1 MENLYTVLGVA
12 PNASTEEIKKRYR
25 ALAMRYHPDRNADEG
40 AEARF
45 NAIQKAYEV
54 LSDAKRRDEY
64 NQKFNE
70 RIVLDPE
77 DEAYQLWQSL
87 LNANGIVLN
96 RRTE

>member
-1 MENLYTVLGVA
+1 MENLYDILGIA
-12 PNASTEEIKKRYR
+12 PNASTDEIKKRYR
-25 ALAMRYHPDRNADEG
+25 AMAMRYHPDRNTESG

-54 LSDAKRRDEY
+54 LSDAKLRDEY

-77 DEAYQLWQSL
+77 DEACKLWQSL
-87 LNANGIVLN
+87 FNANGVVIAS
-96 RRTE
+96 

>member
-1 MENLYTVLGVA
+1 MENLYDILGIA

-25 ALAMRYHPDRNADEG
+25 SMAMRYHPDRNREQG
-40 AEARF
+40 AEVRF

-54 LSDAKRRDEY
+54 LSDSKLRDEY

-77 DEAYQLWQSL
+77 DEACRQWQSL
-87 LNANGIVLN
+87 FSASGVVMGDKL
-96 RRTE
+96 

>member
-1 MENLYTVLGVA
+1 MENLYDILGIA
-12 PNASTEEIKKRYR
+12 PNASTDEIKKRYR
-25 ALAMRYHPDRNADEG
+25 AMAMRYHPDRNTESG

-54 LSDAKRRDEY
+54 LSDAKLRDEY

-77 DEAYQLWQSL
+77 DEAYKLWQSL
-87 LNANGIVLN
+87 FNANGVVIVSE
-96 RRTE
+96 TK

>member
-1 MENLYTVLGVA
+1 MENLYDTLGVA

-25 ALAMRYHPDRNADEG
+25 AMAMRYHPDRNTESG

-54 LSDAKRRDEY
+54 LSDAKLRDEY

-77 DEAYQLWQSL
+77 DEAYQQWQSL
-87 LNANGIVLN
+87 FGANGVVI
-96 RRTE
+96 T

>member
-1 MENLYTVLGVA
+1 MENLYDILGIA
-12 PNASTEEIKKRYR
+12 PNASTDEIKKRYR
-25 ALAMRYHPDRNADEG
+25 AMAMRYHPDRNTESG

-54 LSDAKRRDEY
+54 LSDAKLRDEY

-77 DEAYQLWQSL
+77 DEAYKLWQSL
-87 LNANGIVLN
+87 FNANGVVTGSA
-96 RRTE
+96 TE

>member
-1 MENLYTVLGVA
+1 MENLYDILGVA
-12 PNASTEEIKKRYR
+12 PNASTDEIKKRYR
-25 ALAMRYHPDRNADEG
+25 AMAMRYHPDRNTEQG

-54 LSDAKRRDEY
+54 LSDAKLRDEY

-77 DEAYQLWQSL
+77 NEAYQQWLSL
-87 LNANGIVLN
+87 FNANGVVIGSGS
-96 RRTE
+96 

>member
-1 MENLYTVLGVA
+1 MENLYDILGVA
-12 PNASTEEIKKRYR
+12 PNASTDEIKKRYR
-25 ALAMRYHPDRNADEG
+25 AMAMRYHPDRNTESG

-54 LSDAKRRDEY
+54 LSDPKQRDEY

-77 DEAYQLWQSL
+77 EEAYQQWQSL
-87 LNANGIVLN
+87 FSASRVA
-96 RRTE
+96 TENSR

>member
-1 MENLYTVLGVA
+1 MENLYDILGIA
-12 PNASTEEIKKRYR
+12 PNASTDEIKKRYR
-25 ALAMRYHPDRNADEG
+25 AMAMRYHPDRNTESG

-54 LSDAKRRDEY
+54 LSDAKLRDEY

-77 DEAYQLWQSL
+77 DEAYKLWQSL
-87 LNANGIVLN
+87 FNANDVVI
-96 RRTE
+96 TSETK